1 MYKAI
6 EENRFQ
12 RWKGPGKPRDCLLVF
27 LLWRKL
33 MFIEVVVLNGCCY
46 DCGFMFSVVWWRDFD
61 FCIMFLSICS
71 GCDSFAELECFVV
84 LEQTSS
90 HDMCSGLQTTETYNF
105 FQKKTKQVK
114 YFAVTWLLPICIR
127 ISFACCFR
135 NHHHCSKDHI
145 HALYDLIGENKDYTV
160 SSTDNWHEGSDR
172 EKRHPLN
179 LWHRSRNKV

>member
-12 RWKGPGKPRDCLLVF
+12 RWKGPGKLRHCLLVF

-105 FQKKTKQVK
+105 FPKKNKTSKI
-114 YFAVTWLLPICIR
+114 FCGNLVTTNLHTNFLCLLFPKPSSLQQR
-127 ISFACCFR
+127 P
-135 NHHHCSKDHI
+135 
-145 HALYDLIGENKDYTV
+145 YTRTV
-160 SSTDNWHEGSDR
+160 WFDWR
-172 EKRHPLN
+172 K
-179 LWHRSRNKV
+179 